1 MKVIIELINASSE
14 TMLPSTQDFQHWSEA
29 TLLALAAKNN
39 EAAQEEAELCIR
51 LVDEEESASLNEN
64 FRQKK
69 GPTNILSFPYTEVEG
84 ITEVEGVKGSD
95 LNLLGDLA
103 ICVPLVK
110 KEATEQNKPIEA
122 HWAHLTVHGVL
133 HLHGYD
139 HEEDNAAN
147 KMETMEISILNTLG
161 YENPYELDVKGN
173 E

>member
-1 MKVIIELINASSE
+1 MKVIIELMNDSSE
-14 TMLPSTQDFQHWSEA
+14 TMLPSTQDFQDWTEA
-29 TLLALAAKNN
+29 TLLALAAKSN
-39 EAAQEEAELCIR
+39 EAAQDEAELCIR
-51 LVDEEESASLNEN
+51 LVNEEESASLNEN
-64 FRQKK
+64 YRQKK
-69 GPTNILSFPYTEVEG
+69 GPTNILSFPYSE
-84 ITEVEGVKGSD
+84 IEGVTGVETD

-110 KEATEQNKPIEA
+110 KEATEQNKAIEA

-139 HEEDNAAN
+139 HEEDMAAN
-147 KMETMEISILNTLG
+147 KMENLEISILNTLG